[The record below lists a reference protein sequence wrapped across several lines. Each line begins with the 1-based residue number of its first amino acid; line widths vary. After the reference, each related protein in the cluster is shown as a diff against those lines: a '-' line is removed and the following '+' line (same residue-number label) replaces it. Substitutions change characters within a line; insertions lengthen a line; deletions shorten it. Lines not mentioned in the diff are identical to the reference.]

1 MQKLP
6 ETKKLK
12 PNGLDSR
19 FRGNDGIS
27 VSVRINLDSHLRGND
42 GILDWGIY
50 RERRLGS
57 SLKRKNNGNPKNRIP
72 DCGNDEIQVS
82 VFAGVC
88 RIGLQTALP
97 AVVPAGATALM

>member
-1 MQKLP
+1 CAGMTIQKLP

-42 GILDWGIY
+42 GILDCGYLSGTAAWKFIETEKQ
-50 RERRLGS
+50 RKPKKPDSRLW
-57 SLKRKNNGNPKNRIP
+57 
-72 DCGNDEIQVS
+72 E
-82 VFAGVC
+82 
-88 RIGLQTALP
+88 
-97 AVVPAGATALM
+97 